1 MSLTSTRAFV
11 LHRGTVGRLKVAV
24 VPIAGLRSVAV
35 LLALEAGQWSE
46 PAGRP
51 GIARLVAQS
60 LIRGTAARDAASWA
74 AALDDLGA
82 VARMDVGSHIAIL
95 SGQCLAP
102 DVPAYLKLAA
112 EAVLTPAFA
121 SDQVE
126 LVRAETIAALEEE
139 SRNTRGVA
147 DRVWRELAYPA
158 RHPFRSRP
166 LGDEAVVREAQLAE
180 MREHHAREVLGRGG
194 VLVMAGG
201 IDPRAALAAAEDAFS
216 AWPSGAPASERAVP
230 QATIATLQRRAE
242 VVPDKTQSDVILGWL
257 GLPRPDPRF
266 VAARVANMVFAADT
280 FASRAGKVVRDKLG
294 LAYYLFS
301 TIAATKGQGAWVV
314 RMGVNPT
321 NVERAIDT
329 TLAELRVVLAG
340 DFPQDDL
347 DLAHDKLTGELRVAL
362 ESPGGIAQMVLEQE
376 LFDLGLD
383 HYERYAEQIRAV
395 TKEQV
400 VEIAR
405 AFLPADRYALA
416 IAGPPLEPV

>member
-1 MSLTSTRAFV
+1 MSVAARAFE

-24 VPIAGLRSVAV
+24 VPIAGLRSVAA

-51 GIARLVAQS
+51 GIARLTAQS
-60 LIRGTAARDAASWA
+60 LLRGTTGRDAASWA

-82 VARMDVGSHIAIL
+82 VARMDVGAHVAIM

-102 DVPAYLKLAA
+102 DVPAYLRLVGD
-112 EAVLTPAFA
+112 AVLRPAFA

-126 LVRAETIAALEEE
+126 LVRAETTAALEEE

-147 DRVWRELAYPA
+147 DRVWRELAYPPQ
-158 RHPFRSRP
+158 HPFRSRP
-166 LGDEAVVREAQLAE
+166 LGDEEVVRSAQVAE
-180 MREHHAREVLGRGG
+180 IRGFHAREILVRGG
-194 VLVMAGG
+194 VLVLAGG
-201 IDPRAALAAAEDAFS
+201 ISPRAGLAAAEDAFGM
-216 AWPSGAPASERAVP
+216 WPAGAAALERSVP
-230 QATIATLQRRAE
+230 EATIATMQRRAE
-242 VVPDKTQSDVILGWL
+242 VVLDKTQSDVILGWL
-257 GLPRPDPRF
+257 GLPRTDPRY
-266 VAARVANMVFAADT
+266 VAARVTNMVFAADT

-314 RMGVNPT
+314 RMGVNPK

-347 DLAHDKLTGELRVAL
+347 ELAQDKMVGELRVAL

-383 HYERYAEQIRAV
+383 HYERYPDQIRAV

-400 VEIAR
+400 VETAR
-405 AFLPADRYALA
+405 TFLPADRHALA
-416 IAGPPLEPV
+416 IAGPPREA